1 MSVIKVATFERM
13 KNLFQTGAQ
22 KSYTHIVSEAD
33 APSFQ
38 EKLVHPV
45 YATFALARD
54 AEWTGRLFVLDM
66 KEADEEGIGTAVS
79 ITHHAPALPGESVR
93 FVATLAAVE
102 GHEIIT
108 PFEAHVGS
116 RLIASGE
123 TRQKILKKEKLDRLF
138 EMLKTKS
145 Y

>member
-1 MSVIKVATFERM
+1 M
-13 KNLFQTGAQ
+13 KNPFQNGDQ
-22 KSYTHIVSEAD
+22 KSYTHLVSEAD
-33 APSFQ
+33 APSFH
-38 EKLVHPV
+38 EKMVHPV

-66 KEADEEGIGTAVS
+66 KEADEEGIGTAVF
-79 ITHHAPALPGESVR
+79 ITHHAPAMPGESVR

-102 GHEIIT
+102 GNEIIT
-108 PFEAHVGS
+108 PFEAHVGD

-138 EMLKTKS
+138 EKLKS
-145 Y
+145 QNH